1 MGRKRTHA
9 LRKCTVLESHA
20 LSNVC
25 NSVMVPSLSSCCS
38 YGKYIGNKLLGQGTD
53 ILFRKP
59 VDQEYGGPL
68 TVPKKHLPQVRIQA
82 SFILKGEE
90 VWLAVINFLVS
101 ESFILAAIHVGQVT
115 MFLQTSNKCYSLSWK
130 FLSLYEWKTVTLL
143 KIRALRRALLYISD
157 TGNTLNL

>member
-1 MGRKRTHA
+1 MQRGWPYTTRGSCA
-9 LRKCTVLESHA
+9 LLTGNLCGCVMESNLVLLATWQANKFERRSIG
-20 LSNVC
+20 
-25 NSVMVPSLSSCCS
+25 
-38 YGKYIGNKLLGQGTD
+38 GKNRDFIQKASRWRICQTSIPKNH
-53 ILFRKP
+53 
-59 VDQEYGGPL
+59 L
-68 TVPKKHLPQVRIQA
+68 TQVRIQA

-157 TGNTLNL
+157 IGNTLNL

>member
-82 SFILKGEE
+82 SFIIKLEG
-90 VWLAVINFLVS
+90 VWLVAANFLVL
-101 ESFILAAIHVGQVT
+101 ESFVLAVVRVGLVI
-115 MFLQTSNKCYSLSWK
+115 MFL
-130 FLSLYEWKTVTLL
+130 
-143 KIRALRRALLYISD
+143 
-157 TGNTLNL
+157 